1 LKVFNGEIWLALIPI
16 INYDINKNLTVD
28 FQKRPCLIID
38 DGGGLVVEGDSR
50 NYHILKL
57 TTQDDPYRRK
67 LIKDWKK
74 IGLRKKSYVRIELP
88 IKLEKEQ
95 LDRKI
100 TTLSPDVLVEMYA
113 EVYSILNINALE
125 QMVYKLQNDKK
136 NVKDEI
142 KVNA

>member
-1 LKVFNGEIWLALIPI
+1 MKVTTGEIWLASIPI
-16 INYDINKNLTVD
+16 ISYNENNNLTVKLE
-28 FQKRPCLIID
+28 KRPCLIID
-38 DGGGLVVEGDSR
+38 NGRGLIVDGDSR

-67 LIKDWKK
+67 LIKNWKK

-100 TTLSPDVLVEMYA
+100 TKLSPAVLVEMYA
-113 EVYSILNINALE
+113 EIYSILNINALE
-125 QMVYKLQNDKK
+125 QMVYKLQNDNKGFK
-136 NVKDEI
+136 NELKI
-142 KVNA
+142 KA